1 MKGWRPSAVALDAT
15 LALVL
20 TVLYLPGATDDQ
32 GALRQPASLV
42 VPLALAQ
49 TLPLAFRRL
58 RPLTVLAVTLVA
70 GIVFNAGLADSPTL
84 PVGVVISLYT
94 VASHCHRSV
103 AVRAGLVTGVALPW
117 PILYAADFQVDTALF
132 SLGLT
137 AGAWLVGDNV
147 RTRRAYLAELEA
159 KAVRLEREREEEA
172 RRAVAREQA
181 RIAREL
187 HDVISHN
194 VSVMVVQAAA
204 GADVFEA
211 QPARAHS
218 ALTSIEATGREALTE
233 LRRLLGVIRTDE
245 ESDASFAPQPG
256 LERLDGLLEQ
266 IRAAGLAVELTV
278 EGWRSPL
285 PPGLD
290 LAAYRIVQEALTN
303 TLKHA
308 GASRA
313 GITLRYGASELEVD
327 VLDDGRGP
335 AANGAPGG
343 GRGLVG
349 MRERVALYGGRVDA
363 GPRAEGGFLVSARFP
378 LSREEPR

>member
-1 MKGWRPSAVALDAT
+1 MAT
-15 LALVL
+15 DTALALVL
-20 TVLYLPGATDDQ
+20 TVLYLPGATDVQ
-32 GALRQPASLV
+32 GGPKWLV
-42 VPLALAQ
+42 ATLAIAQ
-49 TLPLAFRRL
+49 TLPLAFRRV
-58 RPLTVLAVTLVA
+58 RPLAVLGGTLIA
-70 GIVFNAGLADSPTL
+70 GIAFNVGFADSPTL
-84 PVGVVISLYT
+84 PLGVVISLYT
-94 VASHCHRSV
+94 VAAHCDRRI
-103 AVRAGLVTGVALPW
+103 AARAGLVTGATLPW
-117 PILYAADFQVDTALF
+117 AILYAADFHVDSALLP
-132 SLGLT
+132 LGLT
-137 AGAWLVGDNV
+137 AGAWMLGDTL
-147 RTRRAYLAELEA
+147 RTRRAYLGELEE
-159 KAVRLEREREEEA
+159 KAARLEREQEEEA

-245 ESDASFAPQPG
+245 GSDASFAPQPG
-256 LERLDGLLEQ
+256 LERLDGLLDQ

-278 EGWRSPL
+278 EGRRSPL

-308 GASRA
+308 DASRA
-313 GITLRYGASELEVD
+313 RITLRYGAAELEVD

-363 GPRAEGGFLVSARFP
+363 GPRAEGGFLVSARLP
-378 LSREEPR
+378 LSGEAPR